1 MFAQK
6 LNSNVRQDFEETL
19 ETFFEEQTS
28 EEEKEPTEGEEP
40 SAASVSSEQQTTSQ
54 KPKILFSFFYS
65 HLNSHELVESSLPA
79 NKPENLHIV
88 SGSSDQLDFDH
99 QIEEVCQLFRVFK
112 KINSL

>member
-19 ETFFEEQTS
+19 ETFFDEQTI
-28 EEEKEPTEGEEP
+28 EEEKEPTGGEE
-40 SAASVSSEQQTTSQ
+40 SSVTTDSSERPEASQ

-65 HLNSHELVESSLPA
+65 HLNSYELVEKSLPA

-88 SGSSDQLDFDH
+88 SGSSEQLDFEH
-99 QIEEVCQLFRVFK
+99 QIEEVF
-112 KINSL
+112 